1 MSVCRISGVT
11 ISVLVWSAV
20 DIGFQVHVGSYQRIK
35 IDICCFSAKDATL
48 RNKSRDWLVQN
59 LDNVSEWSDMFT
71 DRLLFQ

>member
-11 ISVLVWSAV
+11 ISVLVWRAV
-20 DIGFQVHVGSYQRIK
+20 DIGFQVDVGSYQRIK

-48 RNKSRDWLVQN
+48 RNKSRDWLVRN

>member
-1 MSVCRISGVT
+1 MSVCHISGVT

-20 DIGFQVHVGSYQRIK
+20 DIGFHVHVRSYQRIK

-48 RNKSRDWLVQN
+48 RNKSRDWLVRN